1 MLISIAREITRI
13 GGRAFYTGGYTRDLL
28 ISGHAEAGSDIDIEV
43 FHLESEQL
51 IALLSPFGEVK
62 TVGKIYPVFKIKG
75 HPEWDFTLSRQNSYA
90 DAAARRD
97 FTIDAIMID
106 IVTGEILDYT
116 GGKQDLAA
124 KVIRHTT
131 PEVLA
136 DDPLRAYR
144 AASLA
149 GRLEFTVHPETLQLM
164 HKADLGKVPH
174 ERIAAELKK
183 LLLLSAKPS
192 IGLRYLEKTGL
203 LRQLHPDLYNLI
215 GCEQEPKN
223 HPEGDVWE
231 HTLQVVDEAAKLK
244 DKSRNPLVLMWA
256 ALLHDIGKPAVTKQ
270 REGKITAYGHDTQG
284 AGMAS
289 AFLHDLRCSNDLTHS
304 VMVLIREH
312 MHPVLLYKQKEQ
324 ITDKAIRKLAD
335 RVDISELL
343 LLSEADFH
351 GRSMERDYSP
361 IRDWLLGRIMEL
373 GLEPGKKIEP
383 LLKGRD
389 LLELGMP
396 PGDSFKKILDLAWEL
411 QLEGLDKE
419 QIIRAVKAEFI

>member
-1 MLISIAREITRI
+1 MLISIANEIERI
-13 GGRAFYTGGYTRDLL
+13 GGRAFYTGGYARDLL
-28 ISGHAEAGSDIDIEV
+28 LSGHADVSPDIDIEV
-43 FHLESEQL
+43 FHLEQEQL
-51 IALLSPFGEVK
+51 AAVLSLFGVVK

-75 HPEWDFTLSRQNSYA
+75 HPEWDFTLSRQDNYA
-90 DAAARRD
+90 AAAARRD

-106 IVTGEILDYT
+106 IISGEISDYT
-116 GGKQDLAA
+116 GGRQDLAA

-149 GRLEFTVHPETLQLM
+149 GRLGFTIHPETLQLM
-164 HKADLGKVPH
+164 RKADLSKVPP

-192 IGLRYLEKTGL
+192 IGLRYLEETGL
-203 LRQLHPDLYNLI
+203 LKQLHPDLYNLI

-231 HTLQVVDEAAKLK
+231 HTLQVVDQAAKLK
-244 DKSRNPLVLMWA
+244 VKSGNPLALMWA
-256 ALLHDIGKPAVTKQ
+256 ALLHDIGKPAVTKR
-270 REGKITAYGHDTQG
+270 REGKITAYGHDTEG
-284 AGMAS
+284 AKMAS
-289 AFLHDLRCSNDLTHS
+289 AFLHNLRCSNELTHS
-304 VMVLIREH
+304 VMVLTREH

-343 LLSEADFH
+343 LLSEADFK

-361 IRDWLLGRIMEL
+361 IRNWLLGRIMAL
-373 GLEPGKKIEP
+373 GLEPGKRIEP
-383 LLKGRD
+383 LVKGRD
-389 LLELGMP
+389 LQELEIL
-396 PGDSFKKILDLAWEL
+396 PGKKYKEILDKAFEL
-411 QLEGLDKE
+411 QLEGKSKDEIL
-419 QIIRAVKAEFI
+419 QAIRADD